1 MIPEQTEEPFTE
13 TKILEESPKQEFEYE
28 EASPTKK
35 KDKKLVF
42 LSRSV
47 L

>member
-1 MIPEQTEEPFTE
+1 MEENLSNVYE
-13 TKILEESPKQEFEYE
+13 DEHNEESE
-28 EASPTKK
+28 EVIPGKKKK

>member
-1 MIPEQTEEPFTE
+1 MIPDQTEEAYTE
-13 TKILEESPKQEFEYE
+13 TKIIEESELKEE
-28 EASPTKK
+28 EATPAKK